1 MAADLKIAVAQR
13 RPPAELA
20 TPDWW
25 ESRELPDAT
34 ARVMWAALSTAERF
48 RRSWHARPRRPGLPA
63 TARLRVLG
71 DGASWIRKTAG
82 RSPTGCRQ
90 PLDVYHA
97 PGHIASAG
105 ERPCGEVMP
114 DRPRPTSTTA
124 SCCWRRGG
132 RGLPA
137 HRRGVDRRR
146 HAARAKRAGP
156 VAGLFP
162 APHRP
167 DRPRGATGRRRGD
180 RQRRGG
186 GFCGYTQPSY
196 RYQVVPTS
204 RLTRRP
210 LLLKSFSVVEDGA

>member
-13 RPPAELA
+13 RPPTEPA
-20 TPDWW
+20 TPERW
-25 ESRELPDAT
+25 ESRDLTDAT
-34 ARVMWAALSTAERF
+34 ARVMWAALSTAKRF

-63 TARLRVLG
+63 TARLRVPGRRGVVDLE
-71 DGASWIRKTAG
+71 DG
-82 RSPTGCRQ
+82 RSGADRQ

-105 ERPCGEVMP
+105 ERLCGEVTP
-114 DRPRPTSTTA
+114 DQPRPTSTTA
-124 SCCWRRGG
+124 SCCGG
-132 RGLPA
+132 GADRGLPA
-137 HRRGVDRRR
+137 HRRRVDRRR

-162 APHRP
+162 APHGP

-196 RYQVVPTS
+196 RYQMVPTS

-210 LLLKSFSVVEDGA
+210 LLLKSSAVVEDGA